1 MDPALANALHHIK
14 NDMLEKYGEQGSM
27 QSSPSEHRFARWI
40 TRAFLSGTKRVDDVT
55 SPFYRMSSSQPLSK
69 DYDEPDSNT
78 SYPDNFVAFPSATA
92 IPVKNDSQSTMIHIP
107 EGSSQNVTYEMN
119 QIRPQPKTK
128 PNRRKYSEDEE
139 TKMVFR
145 GL

>member
-1 MDPALANALHHIK
+1 MDPALANALRHIK
-14 NDMLEKYGEQGSM
+14 EDMMEKYGEQGSL

-40 TRAFLSGTKRVDDVT
+40 TKHFLSGTKKVDDVT

-69 DYDEPDSNT
+69 DYDPDSNI
-78 SYPDNFVAFPSATA
+78 SYSDNLVAFPSATA

-107 EGSSQNVTYEMN
+107 EASQNVTYEMDV
-119 QIRPQPKTK
+119 IRPNSDNQPR

-139 TKMVFR
+139 TKRVFR